1 MQLLILIKQL
11 LILIKQLLILTLIL
25 ILIMLLMLIL
35 ILILI
40 QILVLK
46 MITVY
51 GSGESSVTRCGI
63 KSSQNCSKR
72 SHDSLDLK
80 FQVSFARKFYC
91 QKFQKSRLIWS
102 HWARQT
108 NLVANSFHL
117 NSFLN
122 QKSWHSTS
130 NVPPP
135 IVVCFSFSIFYSQIF
150 LIDIRLAL
158 QPFYN
163 ICKSIFGF
171 NNLMLSLKVDYL
183 S

>member
-46 MITVY
+46 MITVH

-72 SHDSLDLK
+72 FHDSLDLK
-80 FQVSFARKFYC
+80 GMFFKI
-91 QKFQKSRLIWS
+91 L
-102 HWARQT
+102 
-108 NLVANSFHL
+108 
-117 NSFLN
+117 
-122 QKSWHSTS
+122 
-130 NVPPP
+130 
-135 IVVCFSFSIFYSQIF
+135 
-150 LIDIRLAL
+150 
-158 QPFYN
+158 
-163 ICKSIFGF
+163 G
-171 NNLMLSLKVDYL
+171 
-183 S
+183 